1 MQAIAMNTGK
11 PSLGFYATSALKVEH
26 SMSKEGD
33 LVLVTVEDTPA
44 FFARIECISPDVKPD
59 WYQVTLLVLQVPVVE
74 VTWILREEYLS
85 GASFTMGGKKVVIEL
100 VTAPTQQPPPEQ
112 EDRSERGAREK
123 PSPDS
128 ETAKVISLFDRK

>member
-1 MQAIAMNTGK
+1 MNTGK
-11 PSLGFYATSALKVEH
+11 SFLGFYATSALKVEH

-44 FFARIECISPDVKPD
+44 FFARIECIGPDVKPD

-74 VTWILREEYLS
+74 VTWILKEEYLS

-100 VTAPTQQPPPEQ
+100 VVAPTKQPPPEQ
-112 EDRSERGAREK
+112 EEKSERETSKK
-123 PSPDS
+123 PSLDG
-128 ETAKVISLFDRK
+128 ETGKVISLFDRK